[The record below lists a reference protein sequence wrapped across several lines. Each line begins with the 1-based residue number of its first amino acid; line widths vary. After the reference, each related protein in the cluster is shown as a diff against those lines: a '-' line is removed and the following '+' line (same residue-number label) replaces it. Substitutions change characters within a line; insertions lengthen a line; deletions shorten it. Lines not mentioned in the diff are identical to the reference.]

1 MYMSSREFNQNL
13 AKAKRESL
21 IEPVIITDRG
31 KPKHVLM
38 SFERFERVLNTHN
51 KEKKS
56 ALDMFM
62 DLQHPDVA
70 DIDLEIPPRSNAQRP
85 EVDFD

>member
-21 IEPVIITDRG
+21 IDPVIITDRG

-38 SFERFERVLNTHN
+38 SFERFERVLETHN
-51 KEKKS
+51 EEKKS

-70 DIDLEIPPRSNAQRP
+70 DVDLDIPVRSNAQRP